1 MRILVLFRPDVV
13 FLQLRQQWLNGAVKD
28 DRCAGFGRPGQ
39 DIRLAARDATRG
51 SE

>member
-28 DRCAGFGRPGQ
+28 DRCAGFSHLR
-39 DIRLAARDATRG
+39 DIRLAASGATRG